1 MRMVFL
7 SKPSLGHQEPELEEI
22 RRLKKGAAAQETGR
36 SSAAPFR
43 PSTRPPVWNR
53 SMNTFHKTRVE
64 EYGQNT

>member
-7 SKPSLGHQEPELEEI
+7 GNPSLGHQEPEVEEVM
-22 RRLKKGAAAQETGR
+22 RLKKGAAVKEKGR

-43 PSTRPPVWNR
+43 PSTPASVWNR

-64 EYGQNT
+64 E